1 MSSWAE
7 KVAREGYAE
16 YRREKKAL
24 CYLPWRHLDSDAR
37 QTLIAIARHA
47 IERGREPEPESG
59 SPQDGRSPG
68 MGGSPGGSE
77 RA

>member
-7 KVAREGYAE
+7 KVAREVYDAHRKAE
-16 YRREKKAL
+16 GRL
-24 CYLPWRHLDSDAR
+24 GPWRTLTPQGRHLL
-37 QTLIAIARHA
+37 TAIAEAA

-68 MGGSPGGSE
+68 IDS
-77 RA
+77 R

>member
-16 YRREKKAL
+16 FRETNGRL
-24 CYLPWRHLDSDAR
+24 SPDTWNDLRPGLRSL
-37 QTLIAIARHA
+37 LIAIARHA

-68 MGGSPGGSE
+68 IES
-77 RA
+77 R